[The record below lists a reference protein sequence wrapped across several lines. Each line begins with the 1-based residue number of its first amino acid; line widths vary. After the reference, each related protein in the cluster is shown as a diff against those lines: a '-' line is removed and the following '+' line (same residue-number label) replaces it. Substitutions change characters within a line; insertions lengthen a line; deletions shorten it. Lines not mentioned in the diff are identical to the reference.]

1 MGTSLRLEENFN
13 NRVLKQNVDFSYKN
27 ALLTQDKKAQK
38 QLAKTVNRFH
48 EVHQQLIHQKPEHQ
62 VKEGETPTQTASSG
76 FQQIQQ
82 QYFQYPVQVID
93 QFQLAEYL

>member
-27 ALLTQDKKAQK
+27 ALLTQDKNAYK

-48 EVHQQLIHQKPEHQ
+48 EVH
-62 VKEGETPTQTASSG
+62 
-76 FQQIQQ
+76 
-82 QYFQYPVQVID
+82 
-93 QFQLAEYL
+93 